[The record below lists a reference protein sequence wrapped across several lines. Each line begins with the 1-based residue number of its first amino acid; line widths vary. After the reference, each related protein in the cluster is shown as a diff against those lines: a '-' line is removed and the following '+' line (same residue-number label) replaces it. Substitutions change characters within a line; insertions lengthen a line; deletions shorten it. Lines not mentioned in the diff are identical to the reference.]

1 MTRQTHSNRQLNG
14 VLLLNKPQGPTSTG
28 CLEKIKHRLGQKK
41 IGHAGTLDPNAR
53 GLLIVLLGQATKL
66 APYLGEG
73 RKTYLGRLRLGLET
87 DSYDIQGEVLAE
99 KPCPETSP
107 ELIRQEIRNWTHLKQ
122 QQVPPFSAAK
132 YKGKPLYARMRQG
145 RYVPEKTKKI
155 SIDQAELLDLQFPE
169 VSFRV
174 VCSQGTYIRSLAHSL
189 GKRLGC
195 GAVLTELVREKSDP
209 FDLAQ
214 SHHLQ
219 DILEDPEELEGRVLS
234 IADSLSHWPRIRL
247 DDRQTRDIK
256 NGLWL
261 PAESFD
267 PAVSTGPGD
276 QALCMTREG
285 EPVALVKARQK
296 DGRLFWTVLRG
307 LWS

>member
-1 MTRQTHSNRQLNG
+1 MTRQTTRNRQLNG

-73 RKTYLGRLRLGLET
+73 RKTYLGRFRLGLET

-99 KPCPETSP
+99 HPCPETSP
-107 ELIRQEIRNWTHLKQ
+107 ELIREEIRNWKYLEQ
-122 QQVPPFSAAK
+122 QEVPPFSAAK
-132 YKGKPLYARMRQG
+132 YKGKPLYARVRQG
-145 RYVPEKTKKI
+145 RYVPEKSKQI
-155 SIDQAELLDLQFPE
+155 SIDQAEVLDLQFPE

-195 GAVLTELVREKSDP
+195 GAVLTELVREKSEP
-209 FDLAQ
+209 FDLARA
-214 SHHLQ
+214 HHLKA
-219 DILEDPEELEGRVLS
+219 ILEDPLELEHRVLP
-234 IADSLSHWPRIRL
+234 IADSLSGWPRIRL
-247 DDRQTRDIK
+247 DDRQARDIK

-261 PAESFD
+261 LAESLD
-267 PAVSTGPGD
+267 PAVSAGPGD
-276 QALCMTREG
+276 QALLVTREG
-285 EPVALVKARQK
+285 KPLALARARER
-296 DGRLFWTVLRG
+296 DGLLFWTVLRG

>member
-1 MTRQTHSNRQLNG
+1 
-14 VLLLNKPQGPTSTG
+14 PQGPTSTD

-66 APYLGEG
+66 APYLGQG

-87 DSYDIQGEVLAE
+87 DSYDIQGKILAE
-99 KPCPETSP
+99 RPWPETSP
-107 ELIRQEIRNWTHLKQ
+107 ELIREEIRSWKYLEQ

-132 YKGKPLYARMRQG
+132 HKGKPLYARMRQG
-145 RYVPEKTKKI
+145 RYVPEKLKKI
-155 SIDQAELLDLQFPE
+155 SIDQAELLDLHFPE
-169 VSFRV
+169 VFFRV

-195 GAVLTELVREKSDP
+195 GAVLTELVREKSEP
-209 FDLAQ
+209 FDLARA
-214 SHHLQ
+214 HHLM
-219 DILEDPEELEGRVLS
+219 DILEDPKGLEGRVLS
-234 IADSLSHWPRIRL
+234 IADSLSGWPRIRL

-261 PAESFD
+261 PAQSLYEE
-267 PAVSTGPGD
+267 VSAGPGD
-276 QALCMTREG
+276 TALFVTREG
-285 EPVALVKARQK
+285 EPVALAKAREQ
-296 DGRLFWTVLRG
+296 DDRLFWTVLRG